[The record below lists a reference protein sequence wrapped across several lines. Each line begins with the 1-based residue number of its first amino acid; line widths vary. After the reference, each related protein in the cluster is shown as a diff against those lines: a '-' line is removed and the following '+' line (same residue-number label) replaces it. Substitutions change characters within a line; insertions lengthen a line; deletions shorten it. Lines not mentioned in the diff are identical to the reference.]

1 MVTIYSMFD
10 KAKMIAQAF
19 KIKKAL
25 ESQIITIEEDGMLME
40 ISASSQIKKLV
51 IDGVENKRL
60 MEFLNKALKKSQ
72 EYSAKQMQA
81 MGMGL
86 DSLKF

>member
-1 MVTIYSMFD
+1 MFD

>member
-1 MVTIYSMFD
+1 MFD

-25 ESQIITIEEDGMLME
+25 ESQIIKIEEDGMSME

-72 EYSAKQMQA
+72 EHSAKQMQA